1 MFFVFLS
8 IFAITRKN
16 IFMKKTLFFL
26 LFIILV
32 VSCGHRPHK
41 YIIGVS
47 QCSED
52 IWRDKLNRELKTS
65 EYFNDSIEVHL
76 VSADDDSKKQIA
88 QINKFVEDGVD
99 LLIVAPNQVNSITSA
114 VSQAFDKGIPVILYD
129 RKVNSDKYTAFIG
142 GDNYNIGKAMGHFI
156 ARQLKELGNVV
167 EIRGLEGS
175 SPAEERHRGFM
186 DGIKDYPNIRLV
198 ASEAGNW
205 KEESGIQV
213 MDKILRK
220 TTDFDYVF
228 GQNDRMAH
236 GAHLS
241 LKRHGLGD
249 KVRFTGIDGLA
260 TQGGGLELV
269 RDGIF
274 EASYI
279 YPTKGDEVIA
289 LAMRI
294 LKHQPFNRDNRLS
307 TTIVTKDNAELLL
320 MQAKDLERQNS
331 NLDIMHKKV
340 DSYFNQ
346 YTMQRWFIV
355 MLVAALG
362 LIAIAILVTY
372 RAYLSKAKLST
383 QLADS
388 NHELQRLND
397 EVKDMTQAQL
407 TFFTNVS
414 HELRT
419 PLTLIADPVDRLLES
434 GEVKD
439 SGRQML
445 RMVQRNV
452 HVLMQLVNEI
462 LDFRKVQNG
471 KMKLRLTRFSLG
483 KALGEWCAPFGSA
496 AEIKHIS
503 LKMDSDVTGDDTI
516 VADEEKLNHLY
527 LNLMSNALKY
537 TPAGGTIATRLSS
550 DADSYTLRVEDN
562 GVGID
567 KKDLPNV
574 FERFYQAQGSS
585 GGTGIGLAL
594 VKAFADL
601 HHGEVSVES
610 EKGRG
615 TSFIVRLPKSQEGVI
630 EEQSALTQ
638 PAEIPVDQ
646 YAGTAVNVEQYLDDV
661 VSAEENDKP
670 EILIIDDND
679 DVRTYL
685 RSILKDQ
692 YHVSEAVDGK
702 SGLSLARKT
711 VPDMVVCDVMM
722 PVMDGLELTREM
734 KGDTATSHI
743 PVILLTAR
751 SLDDQM
757 AEGYETGADSYI
769 TKPFSA
775 KVLLARIDNLLKS
788 REQLRQ
794 LFASGETSA
803 TPSGSDQGVQP
814 SASGASIGDRDMA
827 FIARLRDIIQRN
839 LQDSDLNV
847 ERIGEEIGLSRVQL
861 YRKVKALTG
870 QSPVELVRTARLQR
884 GKKLLETS
892 DMTISEVAYAVGFT
906 SPSYFTK
913 CFRDEFNISPSDI
926 NT

>member
-1 MFFVFLS
+1 M
-8 IFAITRKN
+8 
-16 IFMKKTLFFL
+16 
-26 LFIILV
+26 
-32 VSCGHRPHK
+32 C
-41 YIIGVS
+41 
-47 QCSED
+47 
-52 IWRDKLNRELKTS
+52 
-65 EYFNDSIEVHL
+65 
-76 VSADDDSKKQIA
+76 
-88 QINKFVEDGVD
+88 
-99 LLIVAPNQVNSITSA
+99 
-114 VSQAFDKGIPVILYD
+114 
-129 RKVNSDKYTAFIG
+129 
-142 GDNYNIGKAMGHFI
+142 
-156 ARQLKELGNVV
+156 
-167 EIRGLEGS
+167 
-175 SPAEERHRGFM
+175 
-186 DGIKDYPNIRLV
+186 
-198 ASEAGNW
+198 
-205 KEESGIQV
+205 
-213 MDKILRK
+213 
-220 TTDFDYVF
+220 
-228 GQNDRMAH
+228 
-236 GAHLS
+236 
-241 LKRHGLGD
+241 
-249 KVRFTGIDGLA
+249 
-260 TQGGGLELV
+260 
-269 RDGIF
+269 
-274 EASYI
+274 
-279 YPTKGDEVIA
+279 
-289 LAMRI
+289 
-294 LKHQPFNRDNRLS
+294 
-307 TTIVTKDNAELLL
+307 
-320 MQAKDLERQNS
+320 
-331 NLDIMHKKV
+331 
-340 DSYFNQ
+340 
-346 YTMQRWFIV
+346 
-355 MLVAALG
+355 
-362 LIAIAILVTY
+362 
-372 RAYLSKAKLST
+372 
-383 QLADS
+383 
-388 NHELQRLND
+388 
-397 EVKDMTQAQL
+397 
-407 TFFTNVS
+407 
-414 HELRT
+414 
-419 PLTLIADPVDRLLES
+419 
-434 GEVKD
+434 
-439 SGRQML
+439 
-445 RMVQRNV
+445 
-452 HVLMQLVNEI
+452 
-462 LDFRKVQNG
+462 
-471 KMKLRLTRFSLG
+471 
-483 KALGEWCAPFGSA
+483 
-496 AEIKHIS
+496 
-503 LKMDSDVTGDDTI
+503 
-516 VADEEKLNHLY
+516 
-527 LNLMSNALKY
+527 
-537 TPAGGTIATRLSS
+537 SS
-550 DADSYTLRVEDN
+550 DL
-562 GVGID
+562 
-567 KKDLPNV
+567 
-574 FERFYQAQGSS
+574 
-585 GGTGIGLAL
+585 
-594 VKAFADL
+594 
-601 HHGEVSVES
+601 
-610 EKGRG
+610 G

-906 SPSYFTK
+906 FPSYFTK

>member
-1 MFFVFLS
+1 
-8 IFAITRKN
+8 
-16 IFMKKTLFFL
+16 MKKTLFFL

-156 ARQLKELGNVV
+156 SRQLQGNGKVV

-175 SPAEERHRGFM
+175 SPAEERHRGFI

-236 GAHLS
+236 GSYLS
-241 LKRHGLGD
+241 LKHHGLGD
-249 KVRFTGIDGLA
+249 KVKFTGIDGLA
-260 TQGGGLELV
+260 TKGGGLELV
-269 RDGIF
+269 QNGIF

-331 NLDIMHKKV
+331 NLDLMHKKV

-346 YTMQRWFIV
+346 YTLQRWFTV
-355 MLVAALG
+355 LLVVVLG
-362 LIAIAILVTY
+362 IIIIAILLTY
-372 RAYLSKAKLST
+372 RAYLSKAKLSAQLSHNNEELKRLNGEVQDMT
-383 QLADS
+383 NAQLA
-388 NHELQRLND
+388 
-397 EVKDMTQAQL
+397 
-407 TFFTNVS
+407 FFTNVS

-419 PLTLIADPVDRLLES
+419 PLTLIAGPVDQLLDLSEI
-434 GEVKD
+434 KD
-439 SGRQML
+439 NSRKML
-445 RMVQRNV
+445 EMVQRNV
-452 HVLMQLVNEI
+452 HVLLQLVNEI

-471 KMKLRLTRFSLG
+471 KMKLVLSRFSLG
-483 KALGEWCAPFGSA
+483 N
-496 AEIKHIS
+496 S
-503 LKMDSDVTGDDTI
+503 LQNWFETFASVSQSKQITLKIMNELHGDGTI
-516 VADEEKLNHLY
+516 VADVEKLGHIY
-527 LNLMSNALKY
+527 VNLMSNALKY
-537 TPAGGTIATRLSS
+537 TPSGGTITTKLTEEG
-550 DADSYTLRVEDN
+550 YNYVLQVEDT
-562 GVGID
+562 GKGINAN
-567 KKDLPNV
+567 DLSNV
-574 FERFYQAQGSS
+574 FERFYQARGSA
-585 GGTGIGLAL
+585 GGTGIGLAI
-594 VKAFADL
+594 VKAYTDL
-601 HHGEVSVES
+601 HHGEVSVKS
-610 EKGRG
+610 EEGAG
-615 TSFIVRLPKSQEGVI
+615 TCFTVKIPKMQEGVV
-630 EEQSALTQ
+630 EELKTSG
-638 PAEIPVDQ
+638 ESVDIVSEHYSDNQ
-646 YAGTAVNVEQYLDDV
+646 INVEQHLDDV
-661 VSAEENDKP
+661 VSVEENDKP
-670 EILIIDDND
+670 EILVIDDNH
-679 DVRTYL
+679 DVRSYL
-685 RSILKDQ
+685 HTLLKEQ
-692 YHVSEAVDGK
+692 YHVTEAIDGK
-702 SGLSLARKT
+702 SGLVLARKI
-711 VPDMVVCDVMM
+711 VPDIVVCDVMM
-722 PVMDGLELTREM
+722 PVMDGMEFTRQL
-734 KGDTATSHI
+734 KSDTATSHI
-743 PVILLTAR
+743 PVIMLTAR
-751 SLDDQM
+751 TLDEQM

-769 TKPFSA
+769 TKPFSS

-788 REQLRQ
+788 RAHLRG
-794 LFASGETSA
+794 LFSSRDVEESPVENSPSNQDPMSG
-803 TPSGSDQGVQP
+803 
-814 SASGASIGDRDMA
+814 IGDRDRK
-827 FIARLRDIIQRN
+827 FLTQLRDNIQSN
-839 LQDSDLNV
+839 LSDSDLNV
-847 ERIGEEIGLSRVQL
+847 ERISEDIGLSRVQL

-913 CFRDEFNISPSDI
+913 CFKDEFNISPSDI